1 MQLLNEKN
9 MCNKDFNIKAGERL
23 KQLRLLHG
31 MTQTEVSELLGV
43 THPTIVR
50 YEKGE
55 VGAMKASVIAKL
67 SEIFNVSPVYILGM
81 DLKNTEIETIYKTK
95 QIPILASV
103 CKNKDIW
110 CEENFNGFFFSDKSL
125 DNADFVFIAND
136 NSMNGDGIYIGDKAF
151 IKKANVVDNGKIAA
165 LLLRETNKVVLKR
178 IYLENEVA
186 TLLSSNPKYKPI
198 TTSKLIILGELVGIY
213 HKYK

>member
-1 MQLLNEKN
+1 MHLLNEKS
-9 MCNKDFNIKAGERL
+9 MDNKDFNIRAGERL

-55 VGAMKASVIAKL
+55 VGAMKASVIAKF
-67 SEIFNVSPVYILGM
+67 SEIFHVSPVYILGM

-110 CEENFNGFFFSDKSL
+110 CEENFNGLFFADESL
-125 DNADFVFIAND
+125 DNADFVFIASD
-136 NSMNGDGIYIGDKAF
+136 NSMSGDGIYIGDKAF
-151 IKKANVVDNGKIAA
+151 IKKATVADNGKIAA
-165 LLLRETNKVVLKR
+165 VLLLETNKVTLKR
-178 IYLENEVA
+178 IYLENGVA
-186 TLLSSNPKYKPI
+186 ILLSSNHKYKPI
-198 TTSKLIILGELVGIY
+198 TTSKFRILGDLVGIY
-213 HKYK
+213 HKYN

>member
-67 SEIFNVSPVYILGM
+67 SEIFHVSPVYILGM
-81 DLKNTEIETIYKTK
+81 DLKNTEIETISSVRK
-95 QIPILASV
+95 IPIFSSV
-103 CKNKDIW
+103 CKVEDIW
-110 CEENFNGFFFSDKSL
+110 CEENFNGFFFADKTL
-125 DNADFVFIAND
+125 AKADFVFIAND
-136 NSMNGDGIYIGDKAF
+136 NSMSGDGIFIQDKAF
-151 IKKANVVDNGKIAA
+151 IKKTNVVENGKIAVVF
-165 LLLRETNKVVLKR
+165 LSEINKVTIKR
-178 IYLENEVA
+178 IYLENGVA
-186 TLLSSNPKYKPI
+186 ALLSSNPKYKPI
-198 TTSKLIILGELVGIY
+198 TTSKFKILGELLGIY
-213 HKYK
+213 HKYR